1 MLWGQETSGADKD
14 LLPKGKME
22 EVGDKEGQPSKKE
35 RERNLS
41 PQHQFGH
48 QDHTVENLDQRW
60 PANDNLVAVAVAKQ
74 SNSPQVLA
82 AQSCLTL
89 CDLMDC
95 SPLGSSVHG
104 IFQARILEWV
114 AMPSSRGSSQP
125 WD

>member
-41 PQHQFGH
+41 LQHQFGH

-89 CDLMDC
+89 CYPMEY
-95 SPLGSSVHG
+95 SPPGSSVHR
-104 IFQARILEWV
+104 IFQARVLDWGAI
-114 AMPSSRGSSQP
+114 AFSDKS
-125 WD
+125 